1 MSRGFTYG
9 GGQPRVSRWFDHF
22 MVCAYCDNTV
32 QLRYR
37 TNSVTDSER
46 ATDLYRALREQRWTA
61 IIEDRSHVR
70 AICPT
75 CKAADHD

>member
-9 GGQPRVSRWFDHF
+9 GGQPRVSRWLTSWQ
-22 MVCAYCDNTV
+22 MCSYCENTV
-32 QLRYR
+32 QLHYE

-46 ATDLYRALREQRWTA
+46 ATDLYRALRNRNWTA
-61 IIEDRSHVR
+61 IIEARSHVR
-70 AICPT
+70 AICPI